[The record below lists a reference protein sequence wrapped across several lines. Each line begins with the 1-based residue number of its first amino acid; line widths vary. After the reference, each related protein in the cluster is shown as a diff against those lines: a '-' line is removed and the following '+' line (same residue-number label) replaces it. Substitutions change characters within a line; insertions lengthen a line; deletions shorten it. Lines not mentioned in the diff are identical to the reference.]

1 MATAIGGVVM
11 KDRQLFKRSMLLV
24 LIPIF
29 ILSLVLILMSQVVIK
44 NYFRDDSF
52 QILDRELTELS
63 EVMADKPT
71 GRLDPAKNLLMQNI
85 QSRQDQKL
93 PVDPLKSSKTPR
105 SNIIV
110 EESPGNYKV
119 LGAVNTF
126 VEEQLD
132 DLKTN
137 LVWPLHGEVTIDD
150 DSIFYAIQPIDENTN
165 RIRES
170 DLKYENLYYI
180 TYISESYSSGLTQTV
195 IGVFSIGL
203 GVLIILTSAILF
215 VVFRKITTRLS
226 KLESGTQAIGQG
238 EFHTLIPSTPDDEIG
253 RLGDAM
259 NRMGKQL
266 ALIQEEQADN
276 LQTISHELKTPIM
289 VIQGYMDALVHGQY
303 PSGSKEATYD
313 IIISELVKLET
324 LTKDL
329 IKLNKADYMARNNVS
344 MKKLE
349 LSRLFGQVVSR
360 LDNSSDIVI
369 SIKGQHIITADEAS
383 WIRIIENIMTNHMRY
398 AKSKININLSD
409 VISIKNDGET
419 IDPHLLSKIKKPFV
433 KGITGKS
440 GLGLTI
446 ISNTLKLYHYKL
458 EVVNRDDGVEYL
470 IIKT

>member
-1 MATAIGGVVM
+1 MVMVTGGVVM

-24 LIPIF
+24 LIPIV
-29 ILSLVLILMSQVVIK
+29 ILSLVLILMSRVVIK
-44 NYFRDDSF
+44 NYFREDSF
-52 QILDRELTELS
+52 HILDRELEDLS
-63 EVMADKPT
+63 ELMGEKTV
-71 GRLDPAKNLLMQNI
+71 GRVDPAKDLLI
-85 QSRQDQKL
+85 QSIQSKVNMKL
-93 PVDPLKSSKTPR
+93 PPDTLKYTKTPR
-105 SNIIV
+105 SNFII
-110 EESPGNYKV
+110 EESPGKYKV
-119 LGAVNTF
+119 VGAASSF
-126 VEEQLD
+126 VDNNLD
-132 DLKTN
+132 ELATN
-137 LVWPLHGEVTIDD
+137 LEWPLHGEVTIDD
-150 DSIFYAIQPIDENTN
+150 DSIFYAIQPIDEETK

-170 DLKYENLYYI
+170 NLKYENLYYI

-195 IGVFSIGL
+195 ISVFSIGL
-203 GVLIILTSAILF
+203 GVLIILTSGILF

-238 EFHTLIPSTPDDEIG
+238 EFHTLIPSTPNDEIG

-289 VIQGYMDALVHGQY
+289 VIQGYMDALIHEQY

-329 IKLNKADYMARNNVS
+329 IILNKADYMARNNIT
-344 MKKLE
+344 MKKIE

-360 LDNSSDIVI
+360 LDNSSDVVI

-383 WIRIIENIMTNHMRY
+383 WVRIIENIMTNHMRY
-398 AKSKININLSD
+398 AKSKISINLSD
-409 VISIKNDGET
+409 VISIKNDGDT

-433 KGITGKS
+433 KGKTGKS

-446 ISNTLKLYHYKL
+446 ISNTLKLYHYEL

-470 IIKT
+470 IVKT